1 MDALAPMVADLGAPG
16 IVSFHRVAV
25 TKEQIDR
32 FALLAAPP
40 KPGDKRGGWTDMTV
54 QAEALTPDISQFL
67 DLEAYEAILDV
78 EEEERAELLTVIDS
92 LEMSL

>member
-1 MDALAPMVADLGAPG
+1 MDSLAPMVADLGAPG

-25 TKEQIDR
+25 TEEQIDR
-32 FALLAAPP
+32 YSLPGAPP
-40 KPGDKRGGWTDMTV
+40 KAKDNRGDWTGLAV
-54 QAEALTPDISQFL
+54 QAEEALTSDIRQFL
-67 DLEAYEAILDV
+67 DL